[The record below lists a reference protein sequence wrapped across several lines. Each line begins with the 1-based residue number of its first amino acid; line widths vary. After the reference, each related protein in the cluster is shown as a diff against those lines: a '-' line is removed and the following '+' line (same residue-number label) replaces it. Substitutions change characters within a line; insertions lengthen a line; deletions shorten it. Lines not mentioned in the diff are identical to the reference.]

1 MESNAHRILI
11 IGVAGGTGSGKTTVA
26 KRVMENFKDDDVVL
40 LHHDSYYL
48 DRSHLP
54 MREREA
60 INYDHPSAFENSLLL
75 EHLRAL
81 RRGDPIDA
89 PIYDYKTHTRTQR
102 AQRIDSA
109 RIVLLEGILVLEDS
123 RLREL
128 MDIRLFIDT
137 DADIRFIRR
146 LRRDVRERS
155 RTPDS
160 VMKQYLEVVRP
171 MHLQFVEPSKRHAH
185 VVIPEG
191 GYNRVAIDLIVTKIK
206 DILVVEGS
214 RGSGA
219 EG

>member
-1 MESNAHRILI
+1 VESSRSRILI

-26 KRVMENFKDDDVVL
+26 IRVMENFKDDDVVL

-60 INYDHPSAFENSLLL
+60 INYDHPSAFENDLLL
-75 EHLRAL
+75 EHLRGL
-81 RRGDPIDA
+81 RRGDPIQA
-89 PIYDYKTHTRTQR
+89 PIYDYKTHTRMERTQ
-102 AQRIDSA
+102 AIGSA
-109 RIVLLEGILVLEDS
+109 RIVLVEGILVLEDP
-123 RLREL
+123 RLREV

-146 LRRDVRERS
+146 LRRDVRERN

-206 DILVVEGS
+206 DILAVEGNRS
-214 RGSGA
+214 
-219 EG
+219 

>member
-1 MESNAHRILI
+1 LSVESGGRRVLI

-26 KRVMENFKDDDVVL
+26 ERVKESIAHGDVVL

-54 MREREA
+54 LREREA
-60 INYDHPSAFENSLLL
+60 LNYDHPSAFENRLLL

-81 RRGDPIDA
+81 RRGEA
-89 PIYDYKTHTRTQR
+89 VEVPIYDFRTHTRSPKTE
-102 AQRIDSA
+102 RIESA

-123 RLREL
+123 QVREM

-146 LRRDVRERS
+146 LRRDVEERG
-155 RTPDS
+155 RTPES
-160 VMKQYLEVVRP
+160 VIKQYLEVVRP
-171 MHLQFVEPSKRHAH
+171 MHLQFVESSKRHAH

-191 GYNRVAIDLIVTKIK
+191 GYNRVAIDLIVTKIR
-206 DILVVEGS
+206 DILA
-214 RGSGA
+214 A
-219 EG
+219 EGRAD